1 MLSQSIRLCARS
13 SSPWTFR
20 RFKTSLGGAK
30 LDVWTTKRTL
40 LTTEITIHFVV
51 QVSRIPSQ
59 RSSGANSKIEKK
71 GQQAEGDSESDVSIE
86 EETHQGGEPTGAGGA
101 ITTTG
106 ACAYMPL
113 MGVAKIWK
121 PMKTQ
126 VFSMFRI
133 LYRFAI
139 TLQLF
144 VAGGDLSADDSSSA
158 STATNQPAPVRRRAS
173 ISRKEADHVEE
184 SIAKQQQDVGAR
196 EVLEDVYLNLF
207 ELLYCLVVF
216 ALATVAGFS

>member
-1 MLSQSIRLCARS
+1 
-13 SSPWTFR
+13 
-20 RFKTSLGGAK
+20 
-30 LDVWTTKRTL
+30 
-40 LTTEITIHFVV
+40 
-51 QVSRIPSQ
+51 
-59 RSSGANSKIEKK
+59 
-71 GQQAEGDSESDVSIE
+71 
-86 EETHQGGEPTGAGGA
+86 
-101 ITTTG
+101 
-106 ACAYMPL
+106 
-113 MGVAKIWK
+113 
-121 PMKTQ
+121 
-126 VFSMFRI
+126 MFRI